1 MAEVFE
7 AELTGELG
15 FARKVAIKRMLAD
28 AATDGDAARRFLD
41 EARIASRLHH
51 ASIVAVLD
59 VGLLDGL
66 PFQVLEL
73 VDGLNVEQLLGRAG
87 GRLPVEIA
95 LAIAV
100 EVAHALDHAHAAT
113 DEAGASLGIVHRDVK
128 PSNVLVAWSGDVKLS
143 DFGIA
148 VARDREART
157 QVGHI
162 TGTRGF
168 MSPEQRTRG
177 LVDDRSDV
185 FSLGLTL
192 HAMIAGDSPMVEPSA
207 ELRAVSGERL
217 ELDPSI
223 PDDVRGVLDAALA
236 PARIERPS
244 AHQLADSIGR
254 VLAQRLDR
262 DGRTALREFVEPLR
276 TGSTKRGVLDQLLGL
291 EVVAAEPSAAAVE
304 VPRFELRETLAKTIA
319 KTINERPRR
328 NRAAPIVVV
337 ALALVGV
344 AGVVAWRMTASPVV
358 AVVAVDAAPPVALVA
373 PIDAT
378 VALLDAAVAIVPP
391 ADAGVAHV
399 HHRAV
404 DAGVAAPAPIGV
416 GYLQVTGENAIGSKL
431 LVDGVARGYPP
442 GKIEVPRGHHVIA
455 LELRDGTTLPAK
467 AIDITDLDT
476 LVHPLRVSW

>member
-1 MAEVFE
+1 MFE

-73 VDGLNVEQLLGRAG
+73 VDGLNVEQLLARAG
-87 GRLPVEIA
+87 GTLPVEIA

-100 EVAHALDHAHAAT
+100 EVAHALDHAHAAS
-113 DEAGASLGIVHRDVK
+113 DEAGVPLGIVHRDVK

-157 QVGHI
+157 QAGHI

-192 HAMIAGDSPMVEPSA
+192 HAMVTGDSPMVEPSD

-217 ELDPSI
+217 DLDARI

-236 PARIERPS
+236 PARGERPS
-244 AHQLADSIGR
+244 AHQVAELLGR

-262 DGRTALREFVEPLR
+262 DGRTALREFIEPLR
-276 TGSTKRGVLDQLLGL
+276 SGSVKRGALDALLGL
-291 EVVAAEPSAAAVE
+291 DVVAAEPSAEAAD
-304 VPRFELRETLAKTIA
+304 VPRFELRKTTA
-319 KTINERPRR
+319 QTAQTTNERPRR
-328 NRAAPIVVV
+328 RRATSIIIV
-337 ALALVGV
+337 ALALASGV
-344 AGVVAWRMTASPVV
+344 GVVAWRLTASQRAVPIDAAVATPVV
-358 AVVAVDAAPPVALVA
+358 AIVSPIDAGIADAAPP
-373 PIDAT
+373 IDA
-378 VALLDAAVAIVPP
+378 VVVVDAPR
-391 ADAGVAHV
+391 V

-404 DAGVAAPAPIGV
+404 DAGVAAPAPTGV
-416 GYLQVTGENAIGSKL
+416 GYLQVTGETAIGSKL

-442 GKIEVPRGHHVIA
+442 AKIEVPRGHHVIA
-455 LELRDGTTLPAK
+455 LELRDGTRSSEK